1 MDKNQFKVICTSLE
15 SIIILGCI
23 LVIGKG
29 AFSSCGIQTTT
40 ISDGIKVIGTLVVGK
55 LMLNKK
61 RL

>member
-55 LMLNKK
+55 
-61 RL
+61 